1 MMNSEDSIDSNHKNH
16 AKTRLMREKNIPRL
30 MIIIPVVA
38 IVVLTVLITYFYI
51 SYRHQHF
58 KLESERLKQ
67 EYIESEKNQLKD
79 RLESL
84 YLLLTKKYKNMEK
97 PMSEKLV
104 SRVKVAHDTAEF
116 LHKRYSRGYNE
127 KAVKELI
134 LGALSRMQW
143 HHKDEY
149 IWVSDKK
156 GNNLLSQ
163 NKELAK
169 NLWDYKDAD
178 GRFII
183 QEEIAAVN
191 EKKETFLK
199 TRFDPKKPRVQLMYV
214 KDFGH
219 YDWFFGTGM
228 HHLDE
233 YERIK
238 RSIISTLMAIQT
250 DPDEYFYIVNS
261 KGDIIY
267 HPTMELGSNVIELK
281 DKQGFAYIKEQIKV
295 SKNKGAGYVR
305 YISKSRRYGVISTKT
320 TLSVYFQPFDWII
333 STGFYATNIQNAID
347 KQQSILKD
355 DIETEIQTILIF
367 SFALAVLVILLTLGF
382 SRRISDIFI
391 DYKDRVREREDA
403 LHELNDSLK
412 EQVRIEVSAQ
422 REKEKILI
430 QQSKMAA
437 MGDMISMI
445 AHQWRQPLNQMSYVM
460 MNIDG
465 AYDDRSL
472 SREYLDTKLKEGENL
487 LEYMSHTIDDFR
499 DFFKPDKEKE
509 EIILCELVD
518 SAIGLIEKGLE
529 QHHIILEK
537 NYECDTKIFVYKNEM
552 IQVLLNLLKN
562 AQEALIEAEDIEEAK
577 IKIHIYSADNMAK
590 ICISDNG
597 GGIANDNFEKIFE
610 PYFSTKSNQGT
621 GLGLY
626 MSKMIINEHMNGD
639 IKVRNS
645 DEGAEFTI
653 ELILS

>member
-1 MMNSEDSIDSNHKNH
+1 M
-16 AKTRLMREKNIPRL
+16 KTRLMREKNIPRL
-30 MIIIPVVA
+30 MIIVPVIA
-38 IVVLTVLITYFYI
+38 IIVLTVLITYVYI
-51 SYRHQHF
+51 SYRHQHS
-58 KLESERLKQ
+58 KIESQRLKS
-67 EYIESEKNQLKD
+67 EYIASEKQQLKN

-84 YLLLTKKYKNMEK
+84 FLLLSKKYKNMEK
-97 PMSEKLV
+97 PMSEELV
-104 SRVKVAHDTAEF
+104 SRINVAYDTATF

-127 KAVKELI
+127 KAVQELI
-134 LGALSRMQW
+134 IGALSRMEW
-143 HHKDEY
+143 HDNRDS
-149 IWVSDKK
+149 IWIRDKM
-156 GNNLLSQ
+156 GNNIFSQ
-163 NKELAK
+163 NKSFGK
-169 NLWDYKDAD
+169 NILDYQDAD

-183 QEEIAAVN
+183 QEEITAVN
-191 EKKETFLK
+191 KYKQAFLK
-199 TRFDPKKPRVQLMYV
+199 TRLDPNDPKVQLMYL

-219 YDWFFGTGM
+219 YNWFFGTGM

-238 RSIISTLMAIQT
+238 KSVISTLMAIQT

-267 HPTMELGSNVIELK
+267 HPEMELGSNILELK
-281 DKQGFAYIKEQIKV
+281 DKNGFAYIKEQIKMSQNEGV
-295 SKNKGAGYVR
+295 GFVQYLT
-305 YISKSRRYGVISTKT
+305 KSRRYGVVSPKT

-333 STGFYATNIQNAID
+333 TTGFYATNIQNAID

-355 DIETEIQTILIF
+355 DIEEEIKTILMF

-391 DYKDRVREREDA
+391 DYKDRVKEREDA

-422 REKEKILI
+422 REKEKMLI

-465 AYDDRSL
+465 AYDDRTL
-472 SREYLDTKLKEGENL
+472 SRDYLDTKLKEGENL

-509 EIILCELVD
+509 NLDLCALVD
-518 SAIGLIEKGLE
+518 NALGLIEKGLE
-529 QHHIILEK
+529 KHHISLEK
-537 NYECDTKIFVYKNEM
+537 QYEQTLKLYVYKNEM

-562 AQEALIEAEDIEEAK
+562 AQEALVETEDAQIKIRIYREGNEAK
-577 IKIHIYSADNMAK
+577 IS
-590 ICISDNG
+590 ISDNG
-597 GGIANDNFEKIFE
+597 CGIDSEDIDKVFE
-610 PYFSTKSNQGT
+610 PYFSTKAHQGT

-626 MSKMIINEHMNGD
+626 MSQMIISEHMNGK
-639 IKVRNS
+639 ISVNS
-645 DEGAEFTI
+645 RPEGAEFI
-653 ELILS
+653 ISLAL

>member
-1 MMNSEDSIDSNHKNH
+1 MNSEDSTDLNSTHNT
-16 AKTRLMREKNIPRL
+16 KTRLMREKNIPRL
-30 MIIIPVVA
+30 MIMIPVAA

-67 EYIESEKNQLKD
+67 EYIEGEKNQLKN

-84 YLLLTKKYKNMEK
+84 YLLLTKKYTNMEK
-97 PMSEKLV
+97 PMSEELV
-104 SRVKVAHDTAEF
+104 SRIKVAHDTATY

-127 KAVKELI
+127 KAVQELI
-134 LGALSRMQW
+134 LGALSRMKW
-143 HHKDEY
+143 HNKDDF

-156 GNNLLSQ
+156 GNILLSQ
-163 NKELAK
+163 NEESEQ

-178 GRFII
+178 GRLII
-183 QEEIAAVN
+183 QEEIEAVN
-191 EKKETFLK
+191 KYNEAFLK
-199 TRFDPKKPRVQLMYV
+199 TRFDPLKPRAQLMYV

-238 RSIISTLMAIQT
+238 QGVISTLMAIQT
-250 DPDEYFYIVNS
+250 DPDEYYYIVNS

-267 HPTMELGSNVIELK
+267 HPTMELGSNILELK

-295 SKNKGAGYVR
+295 AKNEGAGYVR
-305 YISKSRRYGVISTKT
+305 YISKSRRYGVVSTKT
-320 TLSVYFQPFDWII
+320 TLSIYFKPFDWVV

-347 KQQSILKD
+347 KQQNILKD
-355 DIETEIQTILIF
+355 DIEKEIQTILIF
-367 SFALAVLVILLTLGF
+367 SFALAIIVILLTLGF

-391 DYKDRVREREDA
+391 DYKNRVRKREDA

-412 EQVRIEVSAQ
+412 EQVRVEVCAQ
-422 REKEKILI
+422 REKEKMLI

-465 AYDDRSL
+465 AYDDRNL

-509 EIILCELVD
+509 EIVLCELVD
-518 SAIGLIEKGLE
+518 AAIGLIEKGLE
-529 QHHIILEK
+529 KHHIGLEK
-537 NYECDTKIFVYKNEM
+537 NYECDIKLNVYKNEM
-552 IQVLLNLLKN
+552 IQVFLNLLKN
-562 AQEALIEAEDIEEAK
+562 AQEVLEEVENAK
-577 IKIHIYSADNMAK
+577 IIVHIYAQDDTVK

-597 GGIANDNFEKIFE
+597 GGIIDENFEKVFE
-610 PYFSTKSNQGT
+610 PYFSTKKHQGT

-639 IKVRNS
+639 LTVKNN
-645 DEGAEFTI
+645 EAGAEFTI
-653 ELILS
+653 EIKLV

>member
-1 MMNSEDSIDSNHKNH
+1 M
-16 AKTRLMREKNIPRL
+16 KTRLMREKNIPRL
-30 MIIIPVVA
+30 MITIPVVA
-38 IVVLTVLITYFYI
+38 IVVLTVLIAYFYI
-51 SYRHQHF
+51 SYRHEHF
-58 KLESERLKQ
+58 KLESERLKK
-67 EYIESEKNQLKD
+67 EYVLGEKKQLKD

-84 YLLLTKKYKNMEK
+84 YLLLSKKYTNMEK
-97 PMSEKLV
+97 PMSEELV
-104 SRVKVAHDTAEF
+104 SRINVAYDTAKF

-127 KAVKELI
+127 KAVQELI
-134 LGALSRMQW
+134 LGALSRMEW
-143 HHKDEY
+143 HDKKDF
-149 IWVSDKK
+149 IWVTDKK
-156 GNNLLSQ
+156 GNNLLAR
-163 NKELAK
+163 NKELRK
-169 NLWDYKDAD
+169 NLLDYKDAD
-178 GRFII
+178 GRLII

-191 EKKETFLK
+191 EHKEAFLK
-199 TRFDPKKPRVQLMYV
+199 TRFDPEKPRVQLMYL

-238 RSIISTLMAIQT
+238 KSIISTLMAIQT

-267 HPTMELGSNVIELK
+267 HPEMQLGSNILELK
-281 DKQGFAYIKEQIKV
+281 DKKGFAYIKEQIKMAK
-295 SKNKGAGYVR
+295 SEGAGYVS
-305 YISKSRRYGVISTKT
+305 YLVKSRRYGVISPKT
-320 TLSVYFQPFDWII
+320 TLSVYFKPFDWVI

-347 KQQSILKD
+347 KQQIILKE
-355 DIETEIQTILIF
+355 DIEEEIKTILIF
-367 SFALAVLVILLTLGF
+367 SFALAVIVILLTLAF

-391 DYKDRVREREDA
+391 DYKDRVRERENA

-412 EQVRIEVSAQ
+412 ERVRVEVSAQ
-422 REKEKILI
+422 REKEKMLI

-465 AYDDRSL
+465 AYDDRTL

-509 EIILCELVD
+509 EISLCELVD
-518 SAIGLIEKGLE
+518 SAIGLIEKGL
-529 QHHIILEK
+529 QKHNIILDK
-537 NYECDTKIFVYKNEM
+537 KYECDVKLLVYKNEM

-562 AQEALIEAEDIEEAK
+562 AQEALEEKEGAL
-577 IKIHIYSADNMAK
+577 IKIHILKEDNLAK
-590 ICISDNG
+590 ICLSDNG
-597 GGIANDNFEKIFE
+597 GGVEEENLEKIFE
-610 PYFSTKSNQGT
+610 PYFSTKAHQGT

-626 MSKMIINEHMNGD
+626 MSKMIIVEHMDGD
-639 IKVRNS
+639 IKVQNT
-645 DEGAEFTI
+645 DDGAEFII
-653 ELILS
+653 ELKIN

>member
-1 MMNSEDSIDSNHKNH
+1 MNNKEVKELTQTQH

-30 MIIIPVVA
+30 MIIIPVAA

-58 KLESERLKQ
+58 KLESQRLKQ
-67 EYIESEKNQLKD
+67 EYVKSEKNQLKS

-84 YLLLTKKYKNMEK
+84 YLLLTKKYTNMEK
-97 PMSEKLV
+97 PMSEELI
-104 SRVKVAHDTAEF
+104 SRINVAHDTAEY

-127 KAVKELI
+127 KAVQELI
-134 LGALSRMQW
+134 IGALSRMTW
-143 HHKDEY
+143 HNKDEF
-149 IWVSDKK
+149 IWVTDKK

-163 NKELAK
+163 NEALKK
-169 NLWDYKDAD
+169 NLWEYKDAD
-178 GRFII
+178 DRFII
-183 QEEIAAVN
+183 QEEIKLVN
-191 EKKETFLK
+191 EHKEAFLK
-199 TRFDPKKPRVQLMYV
+199 ARFDPLKPRVQLMYL

-238 RSIISTLMAIQT
+238 KNIISTLMAIQT
-250 DPDEYFYIVNS
+250 DPDEYYYITNS

-267 HPTMELGSNVIELK
+267 HPTMELGSNILALK

-295 SKNKGAGYVR
+295 AKEKGAGYVR
-305 YISKSRRYGVISTKT
+305 YISKSRRYDVVSTKT
-320 TLSVYFQPFDWII
+320 TLSIYFKPFDWIV

-347 KQQSILKD
+347 KQQSILKE
-355 DIETEIQTILIF
+355 DIEKEIQTILIF
-367 SFALAVLVILLTLGF
+367 SFALAILVILLTLAF
-382 SRRISDIFI
+382 SRRISEIFI
-391 DYKDRVREREDA
+391 DYKDRVKVRETA
-403 LHELNDSLK
+403 LHDLNDSLK
-412 EQVRIEVSAQ
+412 EQVRVEVSAQ
-422 REKEKILI
+422 REKEKMLI

-472 SREYLDTKLKEGENL
+472 SREYLDGKLKEGENL

-509 EIILCELVD
+509 DLVLCDLVD
-518 SAIGLIEKGLE
+518 SAVGLIEKGLE
-529 QHHIILEK
+529 KHHVRLEK
-537 NYECDTKIFVYKNEM
+537 NYECNISLLVYKNEM

-562 AQEALIEAEDIEEAK
+562 AQEALEEKDNAC
-577 IKIHIYSADNMAK
+577 IKIHIYLDADVAK
-590 ICISDNG
+590 VCISDNG
-597 GGIANDNFEKIFE
+597 DGIEDENIEKIFE
-610 PYFSTKSNQGT
+610 PYFSTKAHQGT

-626 MSKMIINEHMNGD
+626 MSQMIISEHMDG
-639 IKVRNS
+639 S
-645 DEGAEFTI
+645 LEAQSTSSGAEFI
-653 ELILS
+653 ISLPVLK